1 MKSKKIQQGFTL
13 IEMAIVLV
21 IIGVILGAVSVGKD
35 LQRDAENQK
44 IFQKFVGSWKQVYDQ
59 YYNKVGVVIG
69 DSQVA
74 PTYMVNG
81 FEAEIGTGGIEG
93 GNVGNT
99 DGALAGVPGISG
111 NYANTGL
118 KLCHGQGYTADEV
131 GQGDAEIAVQDL
143 HDLVDRI
150 GIRMPAGRAEGQEDR
165 YLYLDSNS
173 NPAELQICFQWNP
186 QGTNSGAGNVMV
198 LRGLTPD
205 LARTLDQMIDGKP
218 DSIEGRFRQQDNALN
233 ESESN
238 TSQQPGVEWAANNT
252 FKADEEVN
260 AEAKTEGDNQDENR
274 VILLTAHW
282 AMDQ

>member
-1 MKSKKIQQGFTL
+1 MKIKQIQQGFTL

-44 IFQKFVGSWKQVYDQ
+44 IYQKFVGGWKQVYDQ

-81 FEAEIGTGGIEG
+81 FEASVGAGGIEG

-99 DGALAGVPGISG
+99 DGAVAGVPGISG
-111 NYANTGL
+111 TYSNTGL
-118 KLCHGQGYTADEV
+118 KVCHGQGYAANDV
-131 GQGDAEIAVQDL
+131 GTGDVQLAQQDL

-150 GIRMPAGRAEGQEDR
+150 GLRMPPGRAEGQEDR
-165 YLYLDSNS
+165 YLYLDSNG

-186 QGTNSGAGNVMV
+186 NGTNSGSGNVMV
-198 LRGLTPD
+198 IRGLTPD

-218 DSIEGRFRQQDNALN
+218 DSIEGRFRQQDVVLNAGN
-233 ESESN
+233 SN
-238 TSQQPGVEWAANNT
+238 TSQQPGVEWAGNNT
-252 FKADEEVN
+252 FKADEVN
-260 AEAKTEGDNQDENR
+260 AAAKTEGDNQDENR